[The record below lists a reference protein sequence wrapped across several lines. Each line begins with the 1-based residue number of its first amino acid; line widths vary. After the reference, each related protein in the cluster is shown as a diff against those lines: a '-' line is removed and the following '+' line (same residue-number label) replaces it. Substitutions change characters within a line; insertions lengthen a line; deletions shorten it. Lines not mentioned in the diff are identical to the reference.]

1 MSRVHVKPEV
11 TGGGG
16 GPIELDSHDP
26 HTVTILTPLIVALR
40 LSLATLGVLAV
51 TLAFGGATALAS
63 PGLPDGR
70 VYEMVSAQ
78 DQEGDVYA
86 PSAVETAILNAG
98 EGDNITR
105 LPFQIAPD
113 GDAAAYVGDPTVGG
127 IGLEGDGLG
136 DEFQATRKPEG
147 GWTQVTLQPAGNEI
161 AYYQAFSGD
170 LSVGILQSGTYERPS
185 MLPLSGEAPG
195 EGYSVLYTHSGS
207 ESAYHPLFTTTPV
220 ETAEEFVAYN
230 VPKNY
235 LKATSVVAYAG
246 GSAGLAEM
254 LFEVHGALTANAVD
268 SPGANNLYASA
279 SGRLSLINVLPNGK
293 TEANATFGAPGDG
306 KDPPDFSHVIS
317 ADGSRVFWTDLNTG
331 VVYLREN
338 PTRPES
344 PLGSHGECTVSTDAC
359 TVAVSPGAAQFWT
372 ASPDGQYVFY
382 VEGEKLWRFNVEGEL
397 GHEREELAG
406 EGAGVQGV
414 LGTSEDG
421 SYIYFVAKGVL
432 GDGKENSDGAVAQP
446 GEDNLYVVRPSEA
459 PSFIA
464 TLSPED
470 NSEAIIPSATEAFGD
485 WRAGLGHRTAE
496 VTSDGGN
503 IVFES
508 NNQTVGG
515 YSPEVNGKKL
525 EEVYDYEAKS
535 ERLVCVSC
543 ERDDEA
549 PPPNAES
556 ERGLG
561 AFLPPSW
568 SFTYLPQWISED
580 GDQVFFDSTEPLVPQ
595 DTNEK
600 QDVYEW
606 EREGS
611 GSCPTGTSEGCV
623 YLLSNGV
630 NDSASW
636 FVGASANGS
645 DAFIVTRAQLTP
657 EDGNEAYHL
666 FDARVDGVQPV
677 VPPACAGTGCQGVPA
692 APPVFA
698 TPASVTFEGVGDFPL
713 QSPTKVVAKAKAK
726 LLTRAQKLA
735 TALRAC
741 RVVRQK
747 KKRVSCQAR
756 AREQYGVKHTRDKS
770 AKGRG

>member
-1 MSRVHVKPEV
+1 MVPKTSHELARRSRLA
-11 TGGGG
+11 
-16 GPIELDSHDP
+16 IF
-26 HTVTILTPLIVALR
+26 AY
-40 LSLATLGVLAV
+40 SLAGFCVCWGACALAV
-51 TLAFGGATALAS
+51 APAAAS
-63 PGLPDGR
+63 SLPDGR

-78 DQEGDVYA
+78 NQEGDIYV
-86 PSAVETAILNAG
+86 PSAIEPNILNAG
-98 EGDNITR
+98 EGDTITR
-105 LPFQIAPD
+105 LPFQIASD
-113 GDAAAYVGDPTVGG
+113 GEAAAYVGDPTVGG
-127 IGLEGDGLG
+127 VGLEGDGLG
-136 DEFQATRKPEG
+136 DEFQATRESKG

-161 AYYQAFSGD
+161 AYYQAFSSD

-185 MLPLSGEAPG
+185 MLPLSNEAPG
-195 EGYSVLYTHSGS
+195 EGYSVLYIHNGS
-207 ESAYHPLFTTTPV
+207 ESDYHPLFTTTPV

-230 VPKNY
+230 VPMNY
-235 LKATSVVAYAG
+235 PKAVGVLAYAG

-268 SPGANNLYASA
+268 SPGANNLYVSTD
-279 SGRLSLINVLPNGK
+279 GRLSLVNVLPDGK
-293 TEANATFGAPGDG
+293 TEANATFGAPGD
-306 KDPPDFSHVIS
+306 KKNPPDFSHVIS
-317 ADGSRVFWTDLNTG
+317 ADGSRVFWTDLNTE

-344 PLGSHGECTVSTDAC
+344 PLGPHGECAVSTDAC
-359 TVAVSPGAAQFWT
+359 TVAVSSGTAQFRT
-372 ASPDGQYVFY
+372 ASADGQYAFY
-382 VEGEKLWRFNVEGEL
+382 IEGEKLWRFNVEGEP

-414 LGTSEDG
+414 LGASEDG
-421 SYIYFVAKGVL
+421 SYVYFVAKGVL
-432 GDGKENSDGAVAQP
+432 DDGNENSDGAVAQS
-446 GEDNLYVVRPSEA
+446 GEDNLYVVRPSGA

-470 NSEAIIPSATEAFGD
+470 DSKAIIPASGEAFGD
-485 WRAGLGHRTAE
+485 WQPGLGHRTAE
-496 VTSDGGN
+496 VTPNGGN
-503 IVFES
+503 AVFES
-508 NNQTVGG
+508 NNQTVNGH
-515 YSPEVNGKKL
+515 SPEVNGKKL

-543 ERDDEA
+543 ERRDEA
-549 PPPNAES
+549 PLTNSES
-556 ERGLG
+556 EAGLG

-580 GDQVFFDSTEPLVPQ
+580 GDQVFFDSAEPLVAQ

-611 GSCPTGTSEGCV
+611 GSCPAGTPEGCV

-645 DAFIVTRAQLTP
+645 DAFVITRAQLTP

-666 FDARVDGVQPV
+666 FDARVDGVQSV
-677 VPPACAGTGCQGVPA
+677 APPACAGTGCQGVPA

-698 TPASVTFEGVGDFPL
+698 TPASVTFEGVGDFPP
-713 QSPTKVVAKAKAK
+713 QSPTKVVAKTKTK
-726 LLTRAQKLA
+726 VLTRAQKL
-735 TALRAC
+735 TDALQAC
-741 RVVRQK
+741 RLVKQRR
-747 KKRVSCQAR
+747 KRVSCQAR
-756 AREQYGVKHTRDKS
+756 VRKQYGVKHTGDKS